1 MLTTT
6 APSVS
11 SELADGSRTSAVS
24 AVLRYY
30 ALVDQGDVPG
40 LVALFA
46 PDATYHR
53 PGYQPIVGSAEMAAF
68 YLDQRVIREG
78 RHTISSVVAN
88 NPHIAVQGNFTGVL
102 RDGRSVDLRF
112 SDFFTV
118 DADDRFTRRDTYFF
132 TPLV

>member
-1 MLTTT
+1 
-6 APSVS
+6 V
-11 SELADGSRTSAVS
+11 DGDFQTPAVA

-53 PGYQPIVGSAEMAAF
+53 PGYQPIGGSAALTAF

-78 RHTISSVVAN
+78 KHTINAVVAN
-88 NPHIAVQGNFTGVL
+88 SQQVAVQGTFAGVL

-118 DADDRFTRRDTYFF
+118 GADDRFTRRDTYFF
-132 TPLV
+132 APLV

>member
-1 MLTTT
+1 MLTETN
-6 APSVS
+6 PSPTC
-11 SELADGSRTSAVS
+11 ELASGRQTSTIS

-53 PGYQPIVGSAEMAAF
+53 PGYPPIVGSAELTTF
-68 YLDQRVIREG
+68 YRDQRVIREG
-78 RHTISSVVAN
+78 QHTVSEIVDNS
-88 NPHIAVQGNFTGVL
+88 PHIAVQGSFTGVL
-102 RDGRSVDLRF
+102 RDGRSVELRF

-118 DADDRFTRRDTYFF
+118 DADARFTRRDTYFF

>member
-1 MLTTT
+1 MRTKTT
-6 APSVS
+6 PSVTF
-11 SELADGSRTSAVS
+11 ELESDQQTSAVS
-24 AVLRYY
+24 AVLHYY

-53 PGYQPIVGSAEMAAF
+53 PGYPPIVGSAELTAF
-68 YLDQRVIREG
+68 YLDQRIIREG
-78 RHTISSVVAN
+78 QHTISAIVADN
-88 NPHIAVQGNFTGVL
+88 SHIAVQGRFTGVL
-102 RDGRSVDLRF
+102 RDGRSVELRF

-118 DADDRFTRRDTYFF
+118 GVDDRFTRRDTYFF